1 MTHGRRGSARRWRH
15 ERIVK
20 AWIERWKAYIE
31 FSAKIAAQ
39 RDEALAEIER
49 FDRAA
54 ASQGG
59 PNDA

>member
-1 MTHGRRGSARRWRH
+1 MEGAAAPGGGGMSASSKPGS
-15 ERIVK
+15 K
-20 AWIERWKAYIE
+20 RWKAYIE

-49 FDRAA
+49 LDRAA